1 MSIALNDEVFA
12 GVDLLCQHPEAGPV
26 IRRRYGVRKKV
37 LTGRFRFNL
46 IYTIEPGR
54 ILIIAVAHQKRRPGY
69 WAYRLRNGRAGSR
82 PPDRQSP

>member
-1 MSIALNDEVFA
+1 
-12 GVDLLCQHPEAGPV
+12 
-26 IRRRYGVRKKV
+26 VRKKV
-37 LTGRFRFNL
+37 LTGRFPFNL

-69 WAYRLRNGRAGSR
+69 WAYRLHERKAAPS